1 MQTFSQL
8 LRVIAVAITLVSFAA
23 NDSMSQPGW
32 LKQAMSIA
40 DTLKFDNDAPAVIIV
55 NNSSIKIDKSG
66 NATSKIRKA
75 YKVLKHNGGV
85 RTILSVAQ
93 DPLRSVKS
101 LKGWRVRADGSTH
114 KLKKEYIVEI
124 GLQEAAGYY
133 DDQNTLVATFPEI
146 ETGDVIAYEYN
157 YKDKSGWE
165 GYFQKFIFQTDLPVI
180 SSLFKIEIPK
190 GWELGSSE
198 QYLKP
203 ATRNVDENN
212 LAWTAGFL
220 SYRPDEPYMSNW
232 SFLSRHVVVSCYEKD
247 SEMERGFKDW
257 RDVVTWAELHHR
269 GLLRVNEGM
278 KSVLSEISKK
288 STTKIGRIA
297 EVARWVQ
304 ENVRYVALELGPG
317 RYRPRSADV
326 TFKNKFGDCKDKA
339 TLMRAMMAA
348 LDIRSQPV
356 LASIGS
362 HVDVN
367 FPSPGQF
374 NHEILCISL
383 DSSEVSPE
391 FENAWVNGWLYFDPT
406 DPATTIG
413 NLPTSLGGT
422 RVLRISET
430 DSSLVRL
437 PELKP
442 EQRRRFYSARAE
454 ILPDYSLKAEITI
467 KDYQNSAAE
476 SRYRWRS
483 TTIDEQIDKLQEK
496 FSESMQNTNISDFTR
511 FESDDSTWVT
521 FTLSGDSYL
530 NISGNIYLLK
540 ADFFHPDRKNR
551 LTKKNRVH
559 PIFFSG
565 TMMIDCEIEWV
576 LPEGLEV
583 SGKLDSIATDFDNV
597 SVTCTPQII
606 DGGLIFRSQVV
617 YDGFAIA
624 AEDYKQAQRFEKK
637 LKSVNRLRIF
647 LAKK

>member
-1 MQTFSQL
+1 MQTFSRM
-8 LRVIAVAITLVSFAA
+8 LRVIAIAIILVLFAA

-32 LKQAMSIA
+32 LKQAMSTA

-55 NNSSIKIDKSG
+55 NSLSIKVDKSG
-66 NATSKIRKA
+66 NANSKIRKA
-75 YKVLKHNGGV
+75 YKVLNHNGAV
-85 RTILSVAQ
+85 RTILSVIQ

-101 LKGWRVRADGSTH
+101 LKGWLVRADGSTQ

-146 ETGDVIAYEYN
+146 ETGDVIAYEYD
-157 YKDKSGWE
+157 YKEKSGWE
-165 GYFQKFIFQTDLPVI
+165 GYFQGFVFQTDLPVI

-203 ATRNVDENN
+203 VTKKVEENN
-212 LAWTAGFL
+212 HVWTAGFL

-232 SFLSRHVVVSCYEKD
+232 SFLSRRLIVSCFEND
-247 SEMERGFKDW
+247 ADMNRGFREWKD
-257 RDVVTWAELHHR
+257 VAAWAELHHR
-269 GLLRVNEGM
+269 GLLRVNAGM
-278 KSVLSEISKK
+278 KSVISEISKK
-288 STTKIGRIA
+288 DSTKIGRIA
-297 EVARWVQ
+297 EVARWIQ
-304 ENVRYVALELGPG
+304 GNVRYVALELGVG
-317 RYRPRSADV
+317 RFQPRSAAV
-326 TFKNKFGDCKDKA
+326 TFKNKYGDCKDKA

-362 HVDVN
+362 HVDAN
-367 FPSPGQF
+367 FPSPAQF
-374 NHEILCISL
+374 NHEILGISL

-413 NLPTSLGGT
+413 NLPTSLEGT
-422 RVLRISET
+422 RVLKISET
-430 DSSLVRL
+430 DSTLVKL
-437 PELKP
+437 PKLKP
-442 EQRRRFYSARAE
+442 EQRRRFYFARAE
-454 ILPDYSLKAEITI
+454 ILPDYSLKAKITI

-483 TTIDEQIDKLQEK
+483 TTVDEQIDKLQEK
-496 FSESMQNTNISDFTR
+496 FSESMQNTKITDFAR

-530 NISGNIYLLK
+530 NISGDILLLK

-565 TMMIDCEIEWV
+565 TRMIDCEIEWV

-583 SGKLDSIATDFDNV
+583 SGKLDSIATDFDDV
-597 SVTCTPQII
+597 SVTCTPEII

-617 YDGFAIA
+617 YNGYAIA
-624 AEDYKQAQRFEKK
+624 AEDYKQAQRFEKE
-637 LKSVNRLRIF
+637 LKSANRLRIF